1 MNVHERAERH
11 HVAGGIAGFEFTDVL
26 SAKTKIG
33 VGLRGDLVG
42 ATKAVKVIHVERAK
56 VGLQCVVHVAQ
67 GDVHA
72 LGFHAVHIHEE
83 LRHARGEGGEHLRQ
97 ARSLAAV
104 HHHPERRAGER
115 IQTNVCAILNHHFE
129 SGGAAQATHGRRR
142 QNQDARVAEL
152 GVSRVE
158 LTHDRFGGL
167 ARVFPT
173 FKSFQR
179 NEHRAGI
186 GKIGADQ
193 QVVAGK
199 LHRAVHTGNGTR
211 DFAGAVDDLLA
222 ALQARAVGQ
231 LRKDDEVAGILGGDE
246 AGRDGFETTPGQQ
259 QQPRINRQRDATAP
273 DHPAHRARVA
283 MRCALKSFV
292 EKMEEPTEHPVHAGS
307 EPIFFSVMA
316 LEEDRAE
323 RGRKGQRVECA
334 DHR

>member
-1 MNVHERAERH
+1 M
-11 HVAGGIAGFEFTDVL
+11 
-26 SAKTKIG
+26 
-33 VGLRGDLVG
+33 
-42 ATKAVKVIHVERAK
+42 
-56 VGLQCVVHVAQ
+56 
-67 GDVHA
+67 
-72 LGFHAVHIHEE
+72 
-83 LRHARGEGGEHLRQ
+83 
-97 ARSLAAV
+97 
-104 HHHPERRAGER
+104 
-115 IQTNVCAILNHHFE
+115 
-129 SGGAAQATHGRRR
+129 
-142 QNQDARVAEL
+142 
-152 GVSRVE
+152 
-158 LTHDRFGGL
+158 THDRFGGL

-199 LHRAVHTGNGTR
+199 LHRAVHTGNGPR

-246 AGRDGFETTPGQQ
+246 AGRDGCETTPGQQ

-292 EKMEEPTEHPVHAGS
+292 EKTEAPTEHPVHAGS